1 MKQESVVF
9 KGTKEGII
17 IHLPDKKDFKEILSI
32 LDKKI
37 KKARSFFSGA
47 HVVLNFSKRIPS
59 PEEER
64 ILRRLINNKYGMVL
78 TKIVTPV
85 AEKNLLK
92 IKHEKAKEQPLVLR
106 KTIRSG
112 QKVCHDSTLIV
123 LGDVNPGAELVA
135 NGDIF
140 VLGCLRGIAHAGASG
155 NLESI
160 VAAFRLQPTQLRI
173 GNILAR
179 APDEETLVP
188 EIPEIARV
196 KDGTIIIE
204 PYTNLF
210 KEGIQWEK

>member
-17 IHLPDKKDFKEILSI
+17 IHLPDKKDFQEILSI

-37 KKARSFFSGA
+37 KKAQSFFSGA
-47 HVVLNFSKRIPS
+47 HVVLNFGRRIPS
-59 PEEER
+59 PDEEK
-64 ILRRLINNKYGMVL
+64 ILKRLINSKYGMVL

-85 AEKNLLK
+85 EEKNLLK
-92 IKHEKAKEQPLVLR
+92 IKHQKAKEQPLVLKR
-106 KTIRSG
+106 TIRSG
-112 QKVCHDSTLIV
+112 QKVYHDSTLIV

-135 NGDIF
+135 KGDIF
-140 VLGCLRGIAHAGASG
+140 VLGRLRGIAHAGASG
-155 NLESI
+155 NLEAI

-179 APDEETLVP
+179 APDEEASVP
-188 EIPEIARV
+188 DIPEIARV